1 MPTPSSS
8 ALPLTQC
15 PPGPRRFLR
24 LSIAGGPRA
33 PARAR
38 AWLQNAA
45 AWLPNELEANLLLL
59 TSELIN
65 NSVRHGRVDESD
77 VIDIEV
83 RATADVVRARVS
95 DPGPGFVPR
104 ERAGAIDDPGG
115 WGLVLVDRLAE
126 RWGVHNDERTSV
138 WFELTRS

>member
-45 AWLPNELEANLLLL
+45 AWLPTELEANLLLL

-65 NSVRHGRVDESD
+65 NSVRHGRVGESD

-83 RATADVVRARVS
+83 RATADGLRAEVS

-104 ERAGAIDDPGG
+104 ERAGELDDPGG

>member
-1 MPTPSSS
+1 MAIPSSS
-8 ALPLTQC
+8 ALPVTQC
-15 PPGPRRFLR
+15 PPGPRRLLR
-24 LSIAGGPRA
+24 LRIAGGPRA

-45 AWLPNELEANLLLL
+45 AWLPNELETNLLLL

-83 RATADVVRARVS
+83 RATADGLRAQVS

-104 ERAGAIDDPGG
+104 ERAGEIDDPGG